1 LENIYNEIIIITEI
15 VSAIAIVVSI
25 IYLGIQFRKN
35 TKATRS
41 ETATNTIGAMNSWY
55 ITIGNNE
62 QSSTLFWNFLANP
75 DSLSATQRFQAIMN
89 FHGLWLTYQT
99 SYYLAKEGTLDIRIL
114 ETLIETVNG
123 VKDQPGF
130 HLYWKTRKSL
140 FFQEFQDYIDKVV
153 KSDKVTSKGLY
164 KQMG

>member
-1 LENIYNEIIIITEI
+1 MYNEISIIVE
-15 VSAIAIVVSI
+15 VVGAIAIIVTM
-25 IYLGIQFRKN
+25 IYVGVQFREN

-75 DSLSATQRFQAIMN
+75 DSLSQTQRFQAIMN

-99 SYYLAKEGTLDIRIL
+99 SYYLAKEGTLDILIL
-114 ETLIETVNG
+114 ESLIETVNG

-130 HLYWKTRKSL
+130 LLYWKTRKSL
-140 FFQEFQDYIDKVV
+140 FFQEFQDYIDKVIE
-153 KSDKVTSKGLY
+153 SDKVTSKGLF
-164 KQMG
+164 KQMDQI